1 MSPETRRQTN
11 FRTRLEYCEN
21 EGSRQTEAM
30 CFYYRAGVLE
40 AEIRSPLARGH
51 TFSSDRTS
59 AIHRTFSIDRSS

>member
-1 MSPETRRQTN
+1 
-11 FRTRLEYCEN
+11 
-21 EGSRQTEAM
+21 M